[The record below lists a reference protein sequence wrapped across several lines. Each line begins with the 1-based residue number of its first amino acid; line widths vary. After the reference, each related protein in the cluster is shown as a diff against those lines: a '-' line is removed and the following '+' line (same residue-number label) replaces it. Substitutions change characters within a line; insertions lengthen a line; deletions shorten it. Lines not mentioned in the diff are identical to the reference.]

1 MKGRKEIKEEIADR
15 ETNSIE
21 LRKKKKR
28 RKMRK
33 NKELIGKLVFVI
45 VFLLIAFLLVSLNS
59 FSAER
64 DLKKEQKLGKKLS
77 ENIEK
82 KYEVV
87 EDLNQNSL
95 ITEIGNKLAR
105 NSELKGMNYYFKILN
120 IDGPNAFSI
129 PGGYIYVTYD
139 LFDYIQSDDE
149 LAGILAHEIAHVI
162 HNHALKQTRDNTKFT
177 LLTILAVL
185 LTGEPDVGVLG
196 KLTTITL
203 LNQYS
208 REYEEEADLT
218 AVDLLIKTGYNPVGF
233 LTFLERLYTREM
245 FKPEVNLGIFQTHPE
260 TENRVNYV
268 KDKLKERGIDIDRR
282 VTTDYLKVDTKY
294 IFEESLCTGTI
305 FIDNIPILNLSFPKS
320 HEIYLKMVETAQN
333 LDKFLSIDLAPYEIN
348 VLVEGTAT
356 TLSIRNNKIISLD
369 DSETIY
375 LKKTAEEVLHETKNK
390 IRQVLWEFRLN
401 MPFDIKGNLE
411 D

>member
-1 MKGRKEIKEEIADR
+1 
-15 ETNSIE
+15 
-21 LRKKKKR
+21 
-28 RKMRK
+28 MRK
-33 NKELIGKLVFVI
+33 NRKLTNKIVFVL
-45 VFLLIAFLLVSLNS
+45 FLLLMVFLLVSVIS

-64 DLKKEQKLGKKLS
+64 DLDKEQKLGKKLS
-77 ENIEK
+77 EIIEK
-82 KYEVV
+82 KHEVV
-87 EDLNQNSL
+87 KDLNQNSL
-95 ITEIGNKLAR
+95 ITEIGNKLAEA
-105 NSELKGMNYYFKILN
+105 SEMREMQFHFRILKE
-120 IDGPNAFSI
+120 DGPNAFSI

-196 KLTTITL
+196 KLTTITF

-218 AVDLLIKTGYNPVGF
+218 AIDLLIKTGYNPVGF
-233 LTFLERLYTREM
+233 LTFLERLYAREM
-245 FKPEVNLGIFQTHPE
+245 FKPEVNLGIFQTHPA
-260 TENRVNYV
+260 TENRINYV

-282 VTTDYLKVDTKY
+282 ATTDYLNVSSKY
-294 IFEESLCTGTI
+294 ILKDSFYTGVI
-305 FIDNIPILNLSFPKS
+305 CIDDIPVLNLTFPKR
-320 HEIYLKMVETAQN
+320 EELYLKMIEAAQN
-333 LDKFLSIDLAPYEIN
+333 LDKFISIDLVPYEIN
-348 VLVEGTAT
+348 VLVRET
-356 TLSIRNNKIISLD
+356 TSTLLIRNNEIISLD

-390 IRQVLWEFRLN
+390 IKQVLWEFRLD
-401 MPFDIKGNLE
+401 MPFDIKENLE

>member
-1 MKGRKEIKEEIADR
+1 
-15 ETNSIE
+15 
-21 LRKKKKR
+21 
-28 RKMRK
+28 MRK
-33 NKELIGKLVFVI
+33 NRKLIDKLVSVI
-45 VFLLIAFLLVSLNS
+45 VFLLMAFLLLNFNS

-64 DLKKEQKLGKKLS
+64 DLNKEQKLGKKLS

-82 KYEVV
+82 KYEVI

-95 ITEIGNKLAR
+95 VTEIGNKLAEV
-105 NSELKGMNYYFKILN
+105 SEMREMKFHFRILN

-149 LAGILAHEIAHVI
+149 LAGILAHEIAHII

-196 KLTTITL
+196 KLTTITF

-218 AVDLLIKTGYNPVGF
+218 AIDLLTKTEYNPVGF
-233 LTFLERLYTREM
+233 LSFLERLYTREM

-260 TENRVNYV
+260 TDNRINYV
-268 KDKLKERGIDIDRR
+268 KEMLIEKGIDIDRR
-282 VTTDYLKVDTKY
+282 ATTDYLEVSSIY
-294 IFEESLCTGTI
+294 ILKDSFYTGVI
-305 FIDNIPILNLSFPKS
+305 CIDDIPVLNLTFPKRE
-320 HEIYLKMVETAQN
+320 EIYLKMIETSQN

-348 VLVEGTAT
+348 VSVEGITS
-356 TLSIRNNKIISLD
+356 TLLIRNNKIISLN

-375 LKKTAEEVLHETKNK
+375 LRKTAEEVLKETKNK
-390 IRQVLWEFRLN
+390 IKQVLWEFRLS
-401 MPFDIKGNLE
+401 MPFDIEENLE

>member
-1 MKGRKEIKEEIADR
+1 
-15 ETNSIE
+15 
-21 LRKKKKR
+21 
-28 RKMRK
+28 MRK
-33 NKELIGKLVFVI
+33 NRKLINKLVSVI
-45 VFLLIAFLLVSLNS
+45 VFLLMTFLLVNFNS

-64 DLKKEQKLGKKLS
+64 DLNKEQKLGKKLS

-82 KYEVV
+82 KYEVI
-87 EDLNQNSL
+87 EDSNQNSL
-95 ITEIGNKLAR
+95 IAGIGNKLAEA
-105 NSELKGMNYYFKILN
+105 SEMREMQFHFRILKK
-120 IDGPNAFSI
+120 DGPNAFSI
-129 PGGYIYVTYD
+129 PGGYVYVTYD
-139 LFDYIQSDDE
+139 LFDYIHSDDE

-177 LLTILAVL
+177 LLTILGVL
-185 LTGEPDVGVLG
+185 LTGEPDVAVLG

-218 AVDLLIKTGYNPVGF
+218 AINLLIKAGYNSVGF

-245 FKPEVNLGIFQTHPE
+245 FKPGVNLGIFQTHPE
-260 TENRVNYV
+260 TENRINYV
-268 KDKLKERGIDIDRR
+268 KDMLIEKGIDIDRR
-282 VTTDYLKVDTKY
+282 ATTDYLKVSSKY
-294 IFEESLCTGTI
+294 ILKDSFYTGVI
-305 FIDNIPILNLSFPKS
+305 CIDDVPVLNLTFPKRE
-320 HEIYLKMVETAQN
+320 EIYLKMIETSQN
-333 LDKFLSIDLAPYEIN
+333 LDKFLSIDLALYEIN

-356 TLSIRNNKIISLD
+356 TLLIRNNKIISLD
-369 DSETIY
+369 NSETIY

>member
-1 MKGRKEIKEEIADR
+1 
-15 ETNSIE
+15 
-21 LRKKKKR
+21 
-28 RKMRK
+28 MRK
-33 NKELIGKLVFVI
+33 NRKLINKLVSVI
-45 VFLLIAFLLVSLNS
+45 VFLLMAFLLVNFNS
-59 FSAER
+59 FSTER
-64 DLKKEQKLGKKLS
+64 DLDKEQKLGKKLS
-77 ENIEK
+77 EDIEK
-82 KYEVV
+82 KYEVI

-95 ITEIGNKLAR
+95 ITEVGNKLTGV
-105 NSELKGMNYYFKILN
+105 SEMREMKFHFRILKE
-120 IDGPNAFSI
+120 DGPNAFSI

-162 HNHALKQTRDNTKFT
+162 HNHALKQTRDNTKYT

-218 AVDLLIKTGYNPVGF
+218 AIDLLTKTEYNPVGF
-233 LTFLERLYTREM
+233 LTFLERLYTQEM

-260 TENRVNYV
+260 TENRINYV

-282 VTTDYLKVDTKY
+282 ATTDYLKVDIKY
-294 IFEESLCTGTI
+294 TYEESFCNAAI
-305 FIDNIPILNLSFPKS
+305 YIDNTTILNLSFPIG
-320 HEIYLKMVETAQN
+320 HELYLKTIETAKN

-348 VLVEGTAT
+348 VLVEGTT
-356 TLSIRNNKIISLD
+356 STLLIRNNKIISLD
-369 DSETIY
+369 DLETAFIN
-375 LKKTAEEVLHETKNK
+375 KSSREVLRGTQDK
-390 IRQVLWEFRLN
+390 IKQALWEFKLKF
-401 MPFDIKGNLE
+401 PFDVKEDLE

>member
-1 MKGRKEIKEEIADR
+1 
-15 ETNSIE
+15 
-21 LRKKKKR
+21 
-28 RKMRK
+28 MRK
-33 NKELIGKLVFVI
+33 NRKLINKLVSVI
-45 VFLLIAFLLVSLNS
+45 VFLLMAFLLVNFNS

-64 DLKKEQKLGKKLS
+64 DLNKEQKLGKKLS

-82 KYEVV
+82 KHEVI
-87 EDLNQNSL
+87 EDSQKNSL
-95 ITEIGNKLAR
+95 IRQIGNKLAKV
-105 NSELKGMNYYFKILN
+105 SELKGMDYHFKILN
-120 IDGPNAFSI
+120 IDEPNAFSI
-129 PGGYIYVTYD
+129 PGGYIYVTYE

-185 LTGEPDVGVLG
+185 LTREPDVAILG

-218 AVDLLIKTGYNPVGF
+218 AINLLVRAGYNPVGF

-260 TENRVNYV
+260 TESRINYV

-282 VTTDYLKVDTKY
+282 ATTDYLKVDIKY
-294 IFEESLCTGTI
+294 TFEESFCNAA
-305 FIDNIPILNLSFPKS
+305 FYIDNTTILNLTFPIG
-320 HEIYLKMVETAQN
+320 HELYLKTIEAAKN
-333 LDKFLSIDLAPYEIN
+333 LDKSLSIDLAPYEIN
-348 VLVEGTAT
+348 VSVEGTT
-356 TLSIRNNKIISLD
+356 STLLIRNNKIISLD
-369 DSETIY
+369 DSETAFMN
-375 LKKTAEEVLHETKNK
+375 KSSREVLRGTQDK
-390 IRQVLWEFRLN
+390 IKQALWEFKLN
-401 MPFDIKGNLE
+401 LPF
-411 D
+411 

>member
-1 MKGRKEIKEEIADR
+1 
-15 ETNSIE
+15 
-21 LRKKKKR
+21 
-28 RKMRK
+28 MRK
-33 NKELIGKLVFVI
+33 NRKLINKLVSVI
-45 VFLLIAFLLVSLNS
+45 VFLLMAFLLVNFNS
-59 FSAER
+59 FSTER
-64 DLKKEQKLGKKLS
+64 DLDKEQKLGKKLS
-77 ENIEK
+77 EDIEK
-82 KYEVV
+82 KYEVI

-95 ITEIGNKLAR
+95 ITEVGNKLTGV
-105 NSELKGMNYYFKILN
+105 SEMREMKFHFRILKE
-120 IDGPNAFSI
+120 DGPNAFSI

-162 HNHALKQTRDNTKFT
+162 HNHALKQTRDNTKYT

-218 AVDLLIKTGYNPVGF
+218 AIDLLTKTEYNPVGF
-233 LTFLERLYTREM
+233 LTFLERLYTQEM

-260 TENRVNYV
+260 TENRINYV

-282 VTTDYLKVDTKY
+282 ATTDYLKVDIKY
-294 IFEESLCTGTI
+294 TYEESFCNAAI
-305 FIDNIPILNLSFPKS
+305 YIDNTTILNLSFPIGHKL
-320 HEIYLKMVETAQN
+320 YLKTIETAKN

-348 VLVEGTAT
+348 VLVEGTT
-356 TLSIRNNKIISLD
+356 STLLIRNNKIISLD
-369 DSETIY
+369 DLETAFIN
-375 LKKTAEEVLHETKNK
+375 KSSREVLRGTQDK
-390 IRQVLWEFRLN
+390 IKQALWEFRLN
-401 MPFDIKGNLE
+401 MPFDIKGNLG

>member
-1 MKGRKEIKEEIADR
+1 M
-15 ETNSIE
+15 
-21 LRKKKKR
+21 R
-28 RKMRK
+28 R
-33 NKELIGKLVFVI
+33 NKELISKLFFVI
-45 VFLLIAFLLVSLNS
+45 VFLLITFLLVSFCS

-64 DLKKEQKLGKKLS
+64 DLDKEQKLGKKLS

-105 NSELKGMNYYFKILN
+105 ASDLNGMSYHFKILKKE
-120 IDGPNAFSI
+120 GPNAFSI

-185 LTGEPDVGVLG
+185 LTREPDVGVLG

-218 AVDLLIKTGYNPVGF
+218 AIDLLIKTEYNPVGF

-282 VTTDYLKVDTKY
+282 ATTDYLKVNTKY

-305 FIDNIPILNLSFPKS
+305 SIDNIPILNLSFPKS
-320 HEIYLKMVETAQN
+320 HELYLKTIETAQN
-333 LDKFLSIDLAPYEIN
+333 LDKFLSIDLAPYEID
-348 VLVEGTAT
+348 VLAEGSTS
-356 TLSIRNNKIISLD
+356 TLLVRNNRIISLD
-369 DSETIY
+369 NSETIY
-375 LKKTAEEVLHETKNK
+375 LNKTAEEVLQDTKNK
-390 IRQVLWEFRLN
+390 IRQVLWEFRIRS
-401 MPFDIKGNLE
+401 PFLLKKEN
-411 D
+411 

>member
-1 MKGRKEIKEEIADR
+1 
-15 ETNSIE
+15 
-21 LRKKKKR
+21 
-28 RKMRK
+28 MRK
-33 NKELIGKLVFVI
+33 NRKLTNKIVFVI
-45 VFLLIAFLLVSLNS
+45 FLLLMVFLLVNFIS

-64 DLKKEQKLGKKLS
+64 DLDKEQKLGKKLS
-77 ENIEK
+77 EIIEK
-82 KYEVV
+82 KHEVV

-95 ITEIGNKLAR
+95 ITEIGNKLAEA
-105 NSELKGMNYYFKILN
+105 SEMREMKFHFRILKE
-120 IDGPNAFSI
+120 DGPNAFSI

-185 LTGEPDVGVLG
+185 LTREPDVGVLG
-196 KLTTITL
+196 KLTTITF

-218 AVDLLIKTGYNPVGF
+218 AIDLLIKTGYNPVGF

-245 FKPEVNLGIFQTHPE
+245 FKPEVNLGIFQTHPA
-260 TENRVNYV
+260 TENRINYV

-282 VTTDYLKVDTKY
+282 ATTDYLNVSSKY
-294 IFEESLCTGTI
+294 ILKDSFYTGVI
-305 FIDNIPILNLSFPKS
+305 CIDDIPVLNLTFPKR
-320 HEIYLKMVETAQN
+320 EELYLKMIEAAQN
-333 LDKFLSIDLAPYEIN
+333 LDKFISIDLVPYEIN
-348 VLVEGTAT
+348 VLVEGTT
-356 TLSIRNNKIISLD
+356 STLLIRNNEIISLD

-375 LKKTAEEVLHETKNK
+375 LKKTAEEVLKETKNK

-401 MPFDIKGNLE
+401 MPFDIKENLE

>member
-1 MKGRKEIKEEIADR
+1 
-15 ETNSIE
+15 
-21 LRKKKKR
+21 
-28 RKMRK
+28 MRK
-33 NKELIGKLVFVI
+33 NRKLINKLVSVI
-45 VFLLIAFLLVSLNS
+45 VFLLMAFLLVNFNS

-64 DLKKEQKLGKKLS
+64 DLNKEQKLGKKLS

-82 KYEVV
+82 KHEVI
-87 EDLNQNSL
+87 EDSQKNSL
-95 ITEIGNKLAR
+95 IRQIGNKLAKV
-105 NSELKGMNYYFKILN
+105 SELKGMNYHFKILN
-120 IDGPNAFSI
+120 IDEPNAFSI
-129 PGGYIYVTYD
+129 PGGYIYVTYE

-185 LTGEPDVGVLG
+185 LTGEPDVAILG

-218 AVDLLIKTGYNPVGF
+218 AINLLVRAGYNPVGF

-260 TENRVNYV
+260 TENRINYV
-268 KDKLKERGIDIDRR
+268 KDKLKERGIEIDRR
-282 VTTDYLKVDTKY
+282 ATTDYLKVSSKY
-294 IFEESLCTGTI
+294 ILKDSFYRGVIC
-305 FIDNIPILNLSFPKS
+305 IDDIPVLDLTYSKRE
-320 HEIYLKMVETAQN
+320 EIYLKMIEAAQN

-348 VLVEGTAT
+348 VLSEGSTS
-356 TLSIRNNKIISLD
+356 TLLVRNNRIIFLD
-369 DSETIY
+369 DSETAFIN
-375 LKKTAEEVLHETKNK
+375 KSSREVLEETQDK

-411 D
+411 E

>member
-1 MKGRKEIKEEIADR
+1 
-15 ETNSIE
+15 
-21 LRKKKKR
+21 
-28 RKMRK
+28 MRK
-33 NKELIGKLVFVI
+33 NRKLINKLVSVI
-45 VFLLIAFLLVSLNS
+45 VFLLMAFLLVNFNS
-59 FSAER
+59 FSVER
-64 DLKKEQKLGKKLS
+64 DLNKEQKLGKKLS

-87 EDLNQNSL
+87 EDSQKDLL
-95 ITEIGNKLAR
+95 IRQIGNKLAKV
-105 NSELKGMNYYFKILN
+105 SELKGMNYHFKILN
-120 IDGPNAFSI
+120 IDEPNAFSI
-129 PGGYIYVTYD
+129 PGGYIYVTYE
-139 LFDYIQSDDE
+139 LFDFIQSNDE

-185 LTGEPDVGVLG
+185 LTREPDVAVLG

-218 AVDLLIKTGYNPVGF
+218 AINLLVKAGYDPVGF

-260 TENRVNYV
+260 TKNRINYV

-282 VTTDYLKVDTKY
+282 ATTDYLKVDIKY
-294 IFEESLCTGTI
+294 TYEESFCNAA
-305 FIDNIPILNLSFPKS
+305 FYIDNTTILNLTFPIG
-320 HEIYLKMVETAQN
+320 HELYMRTIEAAQN

-348 VLVEGTAT
+348 ILVKGTT
-356 TLSIRNNKIISLD
+356 SILSIRNNKIISLD
-369 DSETIY
+369 NSETIY

>member
-1 MKGRKEIKEEIADR
+1 
-15 ETNSIE
+15 
-21 LRKKKKR
+21 
-28 RKMRK
+28 
-33 NKELIGKLVFVI
+33 KLVSVI
-45 VFLLIAFLLVSLNS
+45 IFLLMIFLLLSFNS

-64 DLKKEQKLGKKLS
+64 DLDKEQKLGKKLS

-87 EDLNQNSL
+87 EDLNQNLL
-95 ITEIGNKLAR
+95 ITEIGNKLAEA
-105 NSELKGMNYYFKILN
+105 SEMREMQFHFRILKE
-120 IDGPNAFSI
+120 DGPNAFSI
-129 PGGYIYVTYD
+129 PGGYIYITYD
-139 LFDYIQSDDE
+139 LFDYVQSDDE
-149 LAGILAHEIAHVI
+149 LAGILAHEIAHII

-185 LTGEPDVGVLG
+185 LTREPDVGVLG

-218 AVDLLIKTGYNPVGF
+218 AIDLLIKTGYNPVGF
-233 LTFLERLYTREM
+233 LTFLERLYTQEM

-268 KDKLKERGIDIDRR
+268 KDKLKEREIDIDRR
-282 VTTDYLKVDTKY
+282 ATTDYLKVNTKY

-305 FIDNIPILNLSFPKS
+305 SIDNIPILNLSFPIG
-320 HEIYLKMVETAQN
+320 HELYLKIIEAAQN
-333 LDKFLSIDLAPYEIN
+333 LDKFISINLVPYEIN
-348 VLVEGTAT
+348 VSEEGTT
-356 TLSIRNNKIISLD
+356 STLLIRNNKIISLD
-369 DSETIY
+369 NSETAFID
-375 LKKTAEEVLHETKNK
+375 KSSREVLTETQNK

-401 MPFDIKGNLE
+401 MPFDIKENL
-411 D
+411 

>member
-1 MKGRKEIKEEIADR
+1 
-15 ETNSIE
+15 
-21 LRKKKKR
+21 
-28 RKMRK
+28 MRK
-33 NKELIGKLVFVI
+33 NKKLINKLVSVI
-45 VFLLIAFLLVSLNS
+45 VFLLMAFLLVSLNS

-64 DLKKEQKLGKKLS
+64 DLDKEQKLGKKLS
-77 ENIEK
+77 EDIEK

-95 ITEIGNKLAR
+95 ITEIGNKLAKA
-105 NSELKGMNYYFKILN
+105 SELKAMNYHFKILN

-139 LFDYIQSDDE
+139 LFDYVQSDDE

-185 LTGEPDVGVLG
+185 LTREPDVGVLG

-218 AVDLLIKTGYNPVGF
+218 AIDLLIKTGYNPVGF

-245 FKPEVNLGIFQTHPE
+245 FKPEINLGIFQTHPE
-260 TENRVNYV
+260 TENRINYV

-282 VTTDYLKVDTKY
+282 ATTDYLKVSSKY
-294 IFEESLCTGTI
+294 ILKDSFYTGVI
-305 FIDNIPILNLSFPKS
+305 CIDDIPVLNLTFPKRE
-320 HEIYLKMVETAQN
+320 EIYLKMIEAAQN
-333 LDKFLSIDLAPYEIN
+333 LDKFISIDLAPYEIN
-348 VLVEGTAT
+348 VISEGSTSTLLVRN
-356 TLSIRNNKIISLD
+356 IRIISLD
-369 DSETIY
+369 DSETAIIN
-375 LKKTAEEVLHETKNK
+375 KSSREVLRETQDK
-390 IRQVLWEFRLN
+390 IKQVLWEFRLN
-401 MPFDIKGNLE
+401 MPFDTKGNLE

>member
-1 MKGRKEIKEEIADR
+1 MIR
-15 ETNSIE
+15 
-21 LRKKKKR
+21 
-28 RKMRK
+28 
-33 NKELIGKLVFVI
+33 NKELISKLVFVI
-45 VFLLIAFLLVSLNS
+45 VFLLILLFVSFYS

-95 ITEIGNKLAR
+95 ITEIGNKLAKASKLR
-105 NSELKGMNYYFKILN
+105 GMNYHFKILN
-120 IDGPNAFSI
+120 MEGPNAFSI

-218 AVDLLIKTGYNPVGF
+218 AIDLLTKTEYNPVGF

-268 KDKLKERGIDIDRR
+268 KNMLIEKGIEIDRR
-282 VTTDYLKVDTKY
+282 TTTDYLKLDIKY
-294 IFEESLCTGTI
+294 IYKESFCTGI
-305 FIDNIPILNLSFPKS
+305 ISIDNIPILSLTFPIG
-320 HEIYLKMVETAQN
+320 HEIYPKMIEATQS

-348 VLVEGTAT
+348 VLADGSTS
-356 TLSIRNNKIISLD
+356 TLLVRNNRIISLD
-369 DSETIY
+369 DSETVIIN
-375 LKKTAEEVLHETKNK
+375 KSSREVLRKTQDK
-390 IRQVLWEFRLN
+390 IRQALWEFKLEF
-401 MPFDIKGNLE
+401 PFDVKEDLE